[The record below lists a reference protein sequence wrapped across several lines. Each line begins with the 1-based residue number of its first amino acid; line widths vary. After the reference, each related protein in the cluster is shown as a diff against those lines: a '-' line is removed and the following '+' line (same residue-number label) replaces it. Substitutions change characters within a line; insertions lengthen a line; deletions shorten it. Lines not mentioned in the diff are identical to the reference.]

1 MNFKIIIINFNC
13 FFSRIKKTSWSRLRI
28 SRVTWFAMLTKM
40 MIGNISGKKSGM
52 LLWHVSTSFEFLNV
66 IFWTFEEQ
74 HHIKKCE
81 MHLWFVL
88 TSFEFKNVIF
98 WTFKEHYRKH
108 MRDNHQIS
116 ANNST
121 PLRYSKKT
129 WYSAITRV
137 RIPSR
142 IVGFYSTRVIFESE
156 L

>member
-1 MNFKIIIINFNC
+1 
-13 FFSRIKKTSWSRLRI
+13 
-28 SRVTWFAMLTKM
+28 M

-66 IFWTFEEQ
+66 IFCTFEE
-74 HHIKKCE
+74 HHSKKCE

-129 WYSAITRV
+129 WYSAIIWVQILSQIEGNNFLKLYSNRNFKIRLLPIRASSNRAGIRASTEHDF
-137 RIPSR
+137 
-142 IVGFYSTRVIFESE
+142 GFSILSFDST
-156 L
+156 